1 MGRPVIFLV
10 RSRAVAATDTHI
22 YVIEQGQ
29 MKQSEVK
36 EVRER
41 PFSPRG
47 PNGLIAL
54 SRLRFVRERV

>member
-1 MGRPVIFLV
+1 M
-10 RSRAVAATDTHI
+10 AATDTHI

-41 PFSPRG
+41 TFSPRG
-47 PNGLIAL
+47 RNGLIAPA
-54 SRLRFVRERV
+54 RLRFVRERV